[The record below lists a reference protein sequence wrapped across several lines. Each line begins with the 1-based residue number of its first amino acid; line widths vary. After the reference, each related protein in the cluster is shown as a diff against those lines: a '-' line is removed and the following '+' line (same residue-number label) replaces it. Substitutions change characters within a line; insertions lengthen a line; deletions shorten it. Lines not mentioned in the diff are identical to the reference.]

1 MHRIFIVDDE
11 EIVIEGISTII
22 ERYMPDCV
30 VTGSATDGISA
41 RNEILEKKPDVLVT
55 DIRIPGMDGLSLI
68 EDVRQ
73 FLPDM
78 ICIVIS
84 GYMEFEYARRALQMG
99 VKDYIDK
106 PVTIE
111 KLKKSIENL
120 GRFDNVKKAEHEDV
134 PDVKMTETGHSAID
148 RALAFINDNYDRDIG
163 LSEVASVVDMNPAYL
178 CVLFKEN
185 VGESFI
191 KYLTKVRINK
201 AKSLLASGM
210 KVVDVSGMVGYNDC
224 RYFCDIF
231 KKHENMTP
239 NEYKSTIRI

>member
-163 LSEVASVVDMNPAYL
+163 LSEVASVVNMNPAYL